1 MNIEDVHIRYED
13 DELIPDHPFAFGI
26 VIRSLSAQSTDSE
39 WVSYC
44 LGIAKIVIKI
54 EIWKKKG
61 KVGKYSKLLLS
72 FLKKKSKRPKKVPFL
87 QGEKIWF

>member
-44 LGIAKIVIKI
+44 LGIAKIVINFKLKFERKKEKLANI
-54 EIWKKKG
+54 VIIISKKKN
-61 KVGKYSKLLLS
+61 
-72 FLKKKSKRPKKVPFL
+72 KKT
-87 QGEKIWF
+87 

>member
-1 MNIEDVHIRYED
+1 MLSMLHMLPLCYHAVLCSLQLNIEDVHIRYED

-44 LGIAKIVIKI
+44 LGIAEIVINI
-54 EIWKKKG
+54 EI
-61 KVGKYSKLLLS
+61 
-72 FLKKKSKRPKKVPFL
+72 
-87 QGEKIWF
+87 